1 MSMKVFNLRCQH
13 EHAFEGW
20 FASGEAYESQST
32 SGLLECPICG
42 SSQIR
47 RMPSAPRLNLATS
60 TASDKSP
67 AQSAEELTGADL
79 QQVWLKMARYIRDNT
94 EDVGQR
100 FAEEARRMHYAE
112 APERAIRGQTS
123 REQARELAEEG
134 IEVFAFPM
142 PKGQGGPLQ

>member
-1 MSMKVFNLRCQH
+1 MKVFNLRCEH

-20 FASGEAYESQST
+20 FASGEAFDSQLE
-32 SGLLECPICG
+32 SGLLECPVCG
-42 SSQIR
+42 SSQVR
-47 RMPSAPRLNLATS
+47 RMPSAPRLNLSAGA
-60 TASDKSP
+60 ASDNSA
-67 AQSAEELTGADL
+67 AQATGDPGTAEMHKM
-79 QQVWLKMARYIRDNT
+79 WLKMARYIRENT
-94 EDVGQR
+94 EDVGER

-134 IEVFAFPM
+134 IEVFSFPM